1 MFQAS
6 IPERNAKDCFGYKF
20 LTYSPVINCQSYQV
34 TKIGMS
40 VRAKTL
46 LQMINVFH
54 RLITSLDG
62 IVEPYCLSV
71 FVTKQQRIYFDHWS
85 RRIAHVSF
93 II

>member
-1 MFQAS
+1 MQKIAS
-6 IPERNAKDCFGYKF
+6 GTSFSHIPRSSIAN
-20 LTYSPVINCQSYQV
+20 P
-34 TKIGMS
+34 TKLQRLGMS

-85 RRIAHVSF
+85 RRIAHVS
-93 II
+93 III